1 MSANRRTALRPGFD
15 HLDGRILLSASPLS
29 PAQIRQAY
37 SENFYFNVNGRSYTA
52 TGAGQTIAIVIGGLD
67 PNAYGDLSTFDRTFG
82 IAAPPSFE
90 SAYFQGAQYNE
101 SADAILETSLDVEW
115 VARRRPGSQHPPGPG
130 RLDEHPG
137 SHERRQL
144 GSIPARCLGGFDELG
159 RSGVAGGPRLRW
171 DLHDPSR
178 AHRRDLRGCVRG
190 QRLFQ

>member
-67 PNAYGDLSTFDRTFG
+67 PNAYGDLGTFDRAFG

-101 SADAILETSLDVEW
+101 SADAILETSLDIEW
-115 VARRRPGSQHPPGPG
+115 AHAVAPGANILLVQAASMNTQDLMNAVNWARYQRGVSVVSMSWAAPSPRLTSSMTRSSRRPPVTP
-130 RLDEHPG
+130 
-137 SHERRQL
+137 
-144 GSIPARCLGGFDELG
+144 
-159 RSGVAGGPRLRW
+159 V
-171 DLHDPSR
+171 
-178 AHRRDLRGCVRG
+178 
-190 QRLFQ
+190 